1 MEFIKSKSKYRS
13 IRKHQLSKKD
23 ALIFYMLGKSRLDEE
38 YEHLLGNIDSQREK
52 ITLIDSQIKNVLK
65 NKEEEDNTMR
75 ELERSLVEILV
86 GQQKN

>member
-1 MEFIKSKSKYRS
+1 
-13 IRKHQLSKKD
+13 
-23 ALIFYMLGKSRLDEE
+23 MLGKSRLDEE